1 MTNPNASNW
10 VDRGLPAEHK
20 LARCLAAYL
29 GQEVVGSEATLAQQ
43 ASTLA
48 AMVAADASEVQVAS
62 YLRSLEQELGVQ
74 IPEGPLR
81 RTMAIAIWHIAK
93 AGQTRDRFI
102 SRAANPPLPATSTQ
116 VPLSQWL
123 HERLAGGEPDSE

>member
-10 VDRGLPAEHK
+10 IDRGLPAERK

-29 GQEVVGSEATLAQQ
+29 GREVAGSEAALAPQ
-43 ASTLA
+43 AATLA
-48 AMVAADASEVQVAS
+48 AMVAADASEIQVAS
-62 YLRSLEQELGVQ
+62 YLWSLEQEFGVE

-93 AGQTRDRFI
+93 AAQTRDRLL
-102 SRAANPPLPATSTQ
+102 SRADNPPLPATSTQ

-123 HERLAGGEPDSE
+123 HERLGGDTPGPE

>member
-10 VDRGLPAEHK
+10 IDRGLPAEHK

-29 GQEVVGSEATLAQQ
+29 GREVTGSEATLAEQ
-43 ASTLA
+43 ANTLA

-62 YLRSLEQELGVQ
+62 YLGSLEQEFRVQ

-93 AGQTRDRFI
+93 AAQTRDRLL
-102 SRAANPPLPATSTQ
+102 SRADNPPLPATSTQ
-116 VPLSQWL
+116 IPLSQWL
-123 HERLAGGEPDSE
+123 HERLGGTPDPK

>member
-1 MTNPNASNW
+1 MTDPNASNW
-10 VDRGLPAEHK
+10 IDRGLPAERK

-29 GQEVVGSEATLAQQ
+29 GQQVAGSEIALAPQ
-43 ASTLA
+43 AGTLA
-48 AMVAADASEVQVAS
+48 AMVAADASEVQIAS

-74 IPEGPLR
+74 VPEGPLR

-93 AGQTRDRFI
+93 AAQTRDRLLA
-102 SRAANPPLPATSTQ
+102 RAENPPLPATSTQ

-123 HERLAGGEPDSE
+123 HERLAEGTPDQD

>member
-10 VDRGLPAEHK
+10 IDRGLPAEYK
-20 LARCLAAYL
+20 LARCLAFYL
-29 GQEVVGSEATLAQQ
+29 GQEVTGSEAALAQQ
-43 ASTLA
+43 ARTLA
-48 AMVAADASEVQVAS
+48 AMVAADASEVQVTS
-62 YLRSLEQELGVQ
+62 YLRSLEQEFGVQ
-74 IPEGPLR
+74 ISDGPLR

-93 AGQTRDRFI
+93 AAQTRDRLL

-123 HERLAGGEPDSE
+123 HERLAGDTPDPE